1 MASTRSTRKLHSDV
15 IYWLQCAST
24 MAYAKELV
32 MLIRG
37 RPECS
42 KRAAW
47 VVEFDRSMDQA
58 RRVVALRNT

>member
-1 MASTRSTRKLHSDV
+1 MASLSSWRKDF
-15 IYWLQCAST
+15 IFWLGHATT

-47 VVEFDRSMDQA
+47 VVQFDRSMDQA
-58 RRVVALRNT
+58 RRVIALRNA